1 MTIKEKATIMECIA
15 ILNAK
20 KEAYAIS
27 VILSN
32 NLVGAGYK
40 ALSSKLENNVA
51 YRGLCN
57 KWLAAYDMA
66 EMLLGDMS
74 DETLPRYDLT
84 INDLALT
91 SIKYRLYSGIKDC
104 PDIDWYKLWSWAI
117 DYNYKWPDWGK
128 VEEI

>member
-1 MTIKEKATIMECIA
+1 MTTKEKATIMKYIS

-20 KEAYAIS
+20 KEAYAIYT
-27 VILSN
+27 ILSN
-32 NLVGAGYK
+32 NLIGAGHK
-40 ALSSKLENNVA
+40 ALSSKLENNVV

-84 INDLALT
+84 INNLALT
-91 SIKYRLYSGIKDC
+91 SIKYRLYSGSKDY
-104 PDIDWYKLWSWAI
+104 PDIDRYKLRSWAI